1 MVDKKEIKKNYKLNL
16 TPMGVYRIKNLV
28 NAKIF
33 IGSSKNLPGRINRHK
48 FQLKF
53 GGEDIIELAEDY
65 KLYGEDNFSYEII
78 DQLKPKD
85 EIGYNYTE
93 DLAVL
98 EELWKEKLQPYGD
111 QGYNKKDNK

>member
-1 MVDKKEIKKNYKLNL
+1 MIDKKELRKNYKQ
-16 TPMGVYRIKNLV
+16 TPTAMGVYQIKNLITG
-28 NAKIF
+28 KIF

-65 KLYGEDNFSYEII
+65 KKYGEENFSFDII

-85 EIGYNYTE
+85 EPGYDYTE
-93 DLAVL
+93 DLEVL

-111 QGYNKKDNK
+111 NGYNKLED